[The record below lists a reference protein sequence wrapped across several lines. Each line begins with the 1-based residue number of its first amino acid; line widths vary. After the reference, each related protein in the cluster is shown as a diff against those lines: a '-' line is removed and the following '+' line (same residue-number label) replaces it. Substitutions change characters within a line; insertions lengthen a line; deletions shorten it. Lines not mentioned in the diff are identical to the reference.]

1 MRNSLA
7 TPSSP
12 GFSYLFLFKKEYHT
26 YISGGLGPSPTVLEV
41 FSLFTNNDLIYRTDL
56 HIKPTKLDDAK
67 LVTIESGRPPSKPER
82 RQAGWDGDVDEGDE
96 EYNARVERWRDE
108 YLRWFEVED
117 FMYRISDEH
126 YLEYKFG

>member
-1 MRNSLA
+1 M
-7 TPSSP
+7 PSSP

-26 YISGGLGPSPTVLEV
+26 YIAG
-41 FSLFTNNDLIYRTDL
+41 DL

-67 LVTIESGRPPSKPER
+67 LVTIESGRPPSKPEC

-96 EYNARVERWRDE
+96 EYNARVKRWQDE
-108 YLRWFEVED
+108 YLRWFEAED